1 MKECPDCRRV
11 YSDDNHF
18 CSTDGAKLVES
29 IQDTADLDESRQHR
43 TIPPPPD
50 PLPMRVT
57 IVDQGK
63 QGRRSRVISGLV
75 LDVAQ
80 QGMRIQTGTVETG
93 QLNIIRDHTTAFKNK
108 LEMEVDL
115 PGSTVK
121 LTGFAAWYK
130 PMAEGLFWEVGVYI
144 RDMSSRD
151 RQLYEDYLKRLASSD
166 GIGGV
171 AGGS

>member
-1 MKECPDCRRV
+1 MKECPECRSV
-11 YSDDNHF
+11 YPDGNRF
-18 CSTDGAKLVES
+18 CPADGAKLVES
-29 IQDTADLDESRQHR
+29 IQDAADLDESRQRR
-43 TIPPPPD
+43 TIPPPPE
-50 PLPMRVT
+50 PLPMRLT

-115 PGSTVK
+115 PAGTVR

-151 RQLYEDYLKRLASSD
+151 RQVYEEYLKRLAGSD
-166 GIGGV
+166 SLGGA